1 MATTKAKVEMPVNE
15 EGERMVK
22 IRLPITRDDQ
32 KAVYVRVNDRTWLI
46 PRGKEWEVPE
56 CVAEVLENAEKQQ
69 LERME
74 FENKVQKG

>member
-1 MATTKAKVEMPVNE
+1 MATAKAKVEEPIVE
-15 EGERMVK
+15 EGDKLVK

-46 PRGKEWEVPE
+46 PRGQEWEVPE

>member
-1 MATTKAKVEMPVNE
+1 MATTKAKVEMPMNE

-46 PRGKEWEVPE
+46 PRGQEWEVPE

-74 FENKVQKG
+74 YENRVRKG

>member
-1 MATTKAKVEMPVNE
+1 MATTKAKAEEPMNE
-15 EGERMVK
+15 ECEKLVK

-46 PRGKEWEVPE
+46 PRGQEWEVPE

-69 LERME
+69 LERMA
-74 FENKVQKG
+74 FETKVQKG